1 MLMAGY
7 GIEKNGKVTKLK
19 SEVSNP
25 CWGLTFQTSGLV
37 RGQGGGGS
45 FSRILNFFRIRM
57 LFNAHETIY

>member
-37 RGQGGGGS
+37 RGQGGGAVFQES
-45 FSRILNFFRIRM
+45 
-57 LFNAHETIY
+57 